1 MKKLLALLL
10 AAVMVLSMA
19 ACTGGTNDP
28 TDPTPAPTNGDE
40 TEPPTETPTEAPT
53 EPQVREN
60 KLIFGTNTDIT
71 GDWTNGIV
79 TNGASDMMIS
89 SMINDY
95 GTMVTNQEGSYVENK
110 TVLKSWERKDND
122 DGSATYTISINE
134 GLVYNNG
141 DPITIKDY
149 AFKLLLLAS
158 PAGGDMQF
166 TDGTSTT
173 VVGGEDYRAGTSD
186 VLTGVKMVDEYTM
199 ELSIVADYA
208 QYYYADTY
216 AAITPWNIT
225 YWIGEGY
232 DVADDGEGCYFTKD
246 GEKVTIA
253 GADVEEHF
261 KKAMSAGSDVVSA
274 GPYTLTK
281 YDAATGQATLDI
293 NPNYAGN
300 FEGQKP
306 SIQTVVITKTEKS
319 TWADALKT
327 GEINVYEGIADG
339 SEVNTL
345 MDMIDAGADLTYV
358 QYDRAGYGKVQF
370 FCDVTP
376 TQFVE
381 VRQAIAMLLDRAS
394 FADTFCAGWGSVVN
408 GPYSSAMWQY
418 QESKDVLADNL
429 NSYAFDVD
437 AANKLLDEGGW
448 TFNEKG
454 EAWTGE
460 GLRYKEVTAE
470 QAENMEECVTLSDG
484 RILMP
489 LIIKWCSSEKNQVSD
504 LLATMLANSDNVKNS
519 GMSIVQDTVDWD
531 TLLNAI
537 YRKDAD
543 GNAAA
548 PYYSMTNLAT
558 NLTSTIYDYSFNW
571 TDDPDKVAQGYNTTY
586 LYDMG
591 EGGLDELSMDMVYKS
606 AAGDDAT
613 YLDYWQ
619 KYIIRWNEMLPELPL
634 YSNILVTGY
643 PTWVEN
649 YEENAYWDFAH
660 AVLYASIPS
669 AQ

>member
-1 MKKLLALLL
+1 
-10 AAVMVLSMA
+10 
-19 ACTGGTNDP
+19 
-28 TDPTPAPTNGDE
+28 
-40 TEPPTETPTEAPT
+40 
-53 EPQVREN
+53 
-60 KLIFGTNTDIT
+60 
-71 GDWTNGIV
+71 
-79 TNGASDMMIS
+79 
-89 SMINDY
+89 
-95 GTMVTNQEGSYVENK
+95 
-110 TVLKSWERKDND
+110 
-122 DGSATYTISINE
+122 
-134 GLVYNNG
+134 
-141 DPITIKDY
+141 
-149 AFKLLLLAS
+149 
-158 PAGGDMQF
+158 
-166 TDGTSTT
+166 
-173 VVGGEDYRAGTSD
+173 
-186 VLTGVKMVDEYTM
+186 
-199 ELSIVADYA
+199 
-208 QYYYADTY
+208 
-216 AAITPWNIT
+216 
-225 YWIGEGY
+225 
-232 DVADDGEGCYFTKD
+232 
-246 GEKVTIA
+246 
-253 GADVEEHF
+253 
-261 KKAMSAGSDVVSA
+261 
-274 GPYTLTK
+274 
-281 YDAATGQATLDI
+281 
-293 NPNYAGN
+293 
-300 FEGQKP
+300 
-306 SIQTVVITKTEKS
+306 
-319 TWADALKT
+319 
-327 GEINVYEGIADG
+327 
-339 SEVNTL
+339 
-345 MDMIDAGADLTYV
+345 
-358 QYDRAGYGKVQF
+358 
-370 FCDVTP
+370 
-376 TQFVE
+376 
-381 VRQAIAMLLDRAS
+381 
-394 FADTFCAGWGSVVN
+394 
-408 GPYSSAMWQY
+408 MWQY

-448 TFNEKG
+448 TMNEKG

-460 GLRYKEVTAE
+460 GLRHKEVTAE
-470 QAENMEECVTLSDG
+470 QAENMDECIELSDG

-489 LIIKWCSSEKNQVSD
+489 LIIKWCSSEKNNVSD

-571 TDDPDKVAQGYNTTY
+571 TDDPAKVAQGYNTTY

-591 EGGLDELSMDMVYKS
+591 EGGLDELSMDMVYKT

>member
-1 MKKLLALLL
+1 M
-10 AAVMVLSMA
+10 
-19 ACTGGTNDP
+19 
-28 TDPTPAPTNGDE
+28 
-40 TEPPTETPTEAPT
+40 
-53 EPQVREN
+53 
-60 KLIFGTNTDIT
+60 
-71 GDWTNGIV
+71 
-79 TNGASDMMIS
+79 
-89 SMINDY
+89 
-95 GTMVTNQEGSYVENK
+95 
-110 TVLKSWERKDND
+110 
-122 DGSATYTISINE
+122 
-134 GLVYNNG
+134 
-141 DPITIKDY
+141 
-149 AFKLLLLAS
+149 
-158 PAGGDMQF
+158 
-166 TDGTSTT
+166 
-173 VVGGEDYRAGTSD
+173 
-186 VLTGVKMVDEYTM
+186 
-199 ELSIVADYA
+199 
-208 QYYYADTY
+208 
-216 AAITPWNIT
+216 
-225 YWIGEGY
+225 
-232 DVADDGEGCYFTKD
+232 
-246 GEKVTIA
+246 
-253 GADVEEHF
+253 
-261 KKAMSAGSDVVSA
+261 
-274 GPYTLTK
+274 
-281 YDAATGQATLDI
+281 
-293 NPNYAGN
+293 
-300 FEGQKP
+300 
-306 SIQTVVITKTEKS
+306 
-319 TWADALKT
+319 
-327 GEINVYEGIADG
+327 YEGIADG
-339 SEVNTL
+339 NEVNTL
-345 MDMIDAGADLTYV
+345 MDMIDAGAELTYV
-358 QYDRAGYGKVQF
+358 QYDRAGYGKLQF

-394 FADTFCAGWGSVVN
+394 FTDTFCAGWGSVVN

-448 TFNEKG
+448 TMNEKG

-460 GLRYKEVTAE
+460 GLRHKEVTAE
-470 QAENMEECVTLSDG
+470 QAENMDECIELSDG

-489 LIIKWCSSEKNQVSD
+489 LIIKWCSSEKNNVSD

-571 TDDPDKVAQGYNTTY
+571 TDDPAKVAQGYNTTY

-591 EGGLDELSMDMVYKS
+591 EGGLDELSMGMVYKT

>member
-10 AAVMVLSMA
+10 AAVMVLSLA
-19 ACTGGTNDP
+19 ACGGTN
-28 TDPTPAPTNGDE
+28 TDPTQAPTDGA
-40 TEPPTETPTEAPT
+40 TEPTEAPT
-53 EPQVREN
+53 ETPTDAPTTPVAREN
-60 KLIFGTNTDIT
+60 KLIFGTNTDVT

-95 GTMVTNQEGSYVENK
+95 GTLVTNQEGNYVENK
-110 TVLKSWERKDND
+110 TVLKSWERKDNE

-141 DPITIKDY
+141 EPITIKDY

-173 VVGGEDYRAGTSD
+173 VVGGEDYRAGTTD
-186 VLTGVKMVDEYTM
+186 VLPGVKMVDEYTM
-199 ELSIVADYA
+199 ELSIVPDYA

-216 AAITPWNIT
+216 AGITPWNIA

-246 GEKVTIA
+246 GEKVKVT

-274 GPYTLTK
+274 GPYNLTK
-281 YDAATGQATLDI
+281 FDAATGQATLDI

-306 SIQTVVITKTEKS
+306 SIQTVVITKTEAS

-339 SEVNTL
+339 NEVNTL
-345 MDMIDAGADLTYV
+345 MDMIDAGAELTYV
-358 QYDRAGYGKVQF
+358 QYDRAGYGKLQF

-394 FADTFCAGWGSVVN
+394 FTDTFCAGWGSVVN

-418 QESKDVLADNL
+418 RESKDVLADNL

-448 TFNEKG
+448 TMNEKG

-460 GLRYKEVTAE
+460 GLRHKEVTAE
-470 QAENMEECVTLSDG
+470 QAENMDECIELSDG

-489 LIIKWCSSEKNQVSD
+489 LIIKWCSSEKNNVSD

-571 TDDPDKVAQGYNTTY
+571 TDDPAKVAQGYNTTY

-591 EGGLDELSMDMVYKS
+591 EGGLDELSMDMVYKT